1 LTAIQERRAQR
12 SGEMHSCSI
21 CSDKRRCRGGDPD
34 QVDEMKPLP
43 TCLTRDEA
51 QFINAAFAR
60 ILSGNESVPTIQ
72 PSSGVPQMATLY
84 RAGIAAV
91 QAYCL
96 RENRTRFQALA
107 SWQQD
112 AVLAL
117 LEDGDGRAAFGQF
130 KALFFLMVNDAA
142 EAYFDQAW
150 FARER
155 GEVGT
160 PLPEGTCEQHQV
172 RAADDHEEAPRGK
185 LEPRSGGK

>member
-1 LTAIQERRAQR
+1 MTAIHARRAQR
-12 SGEMHSCSI
+12 SGEVHACSV
-21 CSDKRRCRGGDPD
+21 CSDKRQCRGGDPD
-34 QVDEMKPLP
+34 QVDDVKPLP

-60 ILSGNESVPTIQ
+60 ILSGNEPVPTIQ
-72 PSSGVPQMATLY
+72 PSRAVLQMTTLY
-84 RAGIAAV
+84 RAGIAAI

-130 KALFFLMVNDAA
+130 RALFFLMVNDAA
-142 EAYFDQAW
+142 EAYFDQAR

-160 PLPEGTCEQHQV
+160 PLPEGTCEEYQV
-172 RAADDHEEAPRGK
+172 RAADDHEEAPGGK
-185 LEPRSGGK
+185 LEPGSGGK